1 MVKEVSMRMNNTL
14 RVRRF
19 MVFGLLPAI
28 VVYALFVFVPV
39 IWSAY
44 YGFFD
49 WKGIGEAK
57 FIGLKNYV
65 EILHDPVFWRALKN
79 NIIFVLASVF
89 GQVPLALVLAI
100 VLHKSNALQ
109 RFLRSAIFMPMVL
122 SSVIIGMIW
131 QYIYHP
137 QIGILNF
144 LLDKLGLSSWKL
156 QWLSDAKI
164 AIFSMTPPL
173 IWSFV
178 GLYLIIFI
186 SAFQNIPGDIHDAAL
201 IDGAS
206 GARKLFSITLPMI
219 WSTVQVAL
227 ILCISGSLKSFDLV
241 YVMTKGGPAHST
253 ELLATYM
260 YNSTFSSYRYGF
272 GSAISTSIV
281 LISLLIIGTSQ
292 WLTSRKQKHA
302 EGRAH

>member
-1 MVKEVSMRMNNTL
+1 MMNTIQL
-14 RVRRF
+14 RRF
-19 MVFGLLPAI
+19 IVLGLLPALLI
-28 VVYALFVFVPV
+28 YALFVFVPV

-49 WKGIGEAK
+49 WKGIGAAK
-57 FIGLKNYV
+57 FIGLDNYAEV
-65 EILHDPVFWRALKN
+65 LRDEIFWRSLKN
-79 NIIFVLASVF
+79 NVIFVLAAVF
-89 GQVPLALVLAI
+89 GQLPIALLLAI
-100 VLHKSNALQ
+100 FLHKSNMLQ

-144 LLDKLGLSSWKL
+144 LLDSLGLASWKL
-156 QWLSDAKI
+156 QWLSDPVI
-164 AIFSMTPPL
+164 AIYSLTPPL

-186 SAFQNIPGDIHDAAL
+186 SALQNIPGEIHDAAL
-201 IDGAS
+201 IDGAG

-219 WSTVQVAL
+219 WSTVQVAI

-241 YVMTKGGPAHST
+241 YVMTKGGPAHAT

-260 YNSTFSSYRYGF
+260 YNSTFSSYRYGY
-272 GSAISTSIV
+272 GSAISTSIII
-281 LISLLIIGTSQ
+281 ISLLFIGTSQ
-292 WLTSRKQKHA
+292 WLTSRKEKK
-302 EGRAH
+302 

>member
-1 MVKEVSMRMNNTL
+1 MNNAW
-14 RVRRF
+14 RIRRF
-19 MVFGLLPAI
+19 VVLGLTPSLLI
-28 VVYALFVFVPV
+28 YTLFVFVPV

-49 WKGIGEAK
+49 WKGIGAAK
-57 FIGLKNYV
+57 FIGLKNYAEV
-65 EILHDPVFWRALKN
+65 LHDSVFWHALKN
-79 NIIFVLASVF
+79 NVIFVLASVF

-100 VLHKSNALQ
+100 VLHKSNPLQ
-109 RFLRSAIFMPMVL
+109 RFLRSAIFMPMVM
-122 SSVIIGMIW
+122 SSVVIGMIW

-144 LLDKLGLSSWKL
+144 LLDRLGLGSWKL
-156 QWLSDAKI
+156 QWLSDEHI
-164 AIFSMTPPL
+164 AIFSLIPPL

-178 GLYLIIFI
+178 GLYMIIFI
-186 SAFQNIPGDIHDAAL
+186 SALQNIPGEIHDAAK

-260 YNSTFSSYRYGF
+260 YNSTFSVYRYGY

-281 LISLLIIGTSQ
+281 LLSLLFIGTSQ
-292 WLTSRKQKHA
+292 WLTSRKAKN
-302 EGRAH
+302 

>member
-1 MVKEVSMRMNNTL
+1 MNTL
-14 RVRRF
+14 RIRRF
-19 MVFGLLPAI
+19 VVMGLLPSLLI
-28 VVYALFVFVPV
+28 YALFVFVPV
-39 IWSAY
+39 VWSAY

-57 FIGLKNYV
+57 FIGLGNYA
-65 EILHDPVFWRALKN
+65 EILRDPVFWRALKN
-79 NIIFVLASVF
+79 NVIFVLASVF
-89 GQVPLALVLAI
+89 GQVPIALVLAI
-100 VLHKSNALQ
+100 MLNKSNMLQ

-122 SSVIIGMIW
+122 SAVVIGMIW

-144 LLDKLGLSSWKL
+144 LLDALGLESWKL
-156 QWLSDAKI
+156 QWLSDPNI
-164 AIFSMTPPL
+164 AIFSLTPPL

-178 GLYLIIFI
+178 GLYLIIFM
-186 SAFQNIPGDIHDAAL
+186 SALQNIPGDIHDAAQ
-201 IDGAS
+201 IDGAT
-206 GARKLFSITLPMI
+206 GARKLFSVTLPMI
-219 WSTVQVAL
+219 WGTIQVAL

-241 YVMTKGGPAHST
+241 YIMTKGGPAHAT

-281 LISLLIIGTSQ
+281 LISLLFIGTSQ
-292 WLTSRKQKHA
+292 WLTSRRKN
-302 EGRAH
+302 G

>member
-1 MVKEVSMRMNNTL
+1 MNAW
-14 RVRRF
+14 RIRRF
-19 MVFGLLPAI
+19 MIVGLLPSLLI
-28 VVYALFVFVPV
+28 YTLFVFVPV
-39 IWSAY
+39 LWSAY
-44 YGFFD
+44 YGFFN
-49 WKGIGEAK
+49 WSGIGAAK

-65 EILHDPVFWRALKN
+65 EIFHDHVFWRALKN
-79 NIIFVLASVF
+79 NVIFVLASVF
-89 GQVPLALVLAI
+89 GQLPIALILAI
-100 VLHKSNALQ
+100 VLHKNTFFQ

-144 LLDKLGLSSWKL
+144 LLDDLGLGRWKL
-156 QWLSDAKI
+156 QWLSDEHI
-164 AIFSMTPPL
+164 AIFSMVPPL
-173 IWSFV
+173 VWSFV
-178 GLYLIIFI
+178 GLYLIIFS

-201 IDGAS
+201 IDGAT

-219 WSTVQVAL
+219 WNTLQVAI

-241 YVMTKGGPAHST
+241 YVMTKGGPAHAT

-260 YNSTFSSYRYGF
+260 YNSTFSVYRYGY

-281 LISLLIIGTSQ
+281 LISLLFIGTSQ
-292 WLTSRKQKHA
+292 WLSSKASKN
-302 EGRAH
+302 

>member
-1 MVKEVSMRMNNTL
+1 MNTL
-14 RVRRF
+14 RIRRF
-19 MVFGLLPAI
+19 VVMGLLPSLVI
-28 VVYALFVFVPV
+28 YALFVFVPV
-39 IWSAY
+39 VWSAY

-57 FIGLKNYV
+57 FIGLGNYA

-79 NIIFVLASVF
+79 NVIFVLASVF
-89 GQVPLALVLAI
+89 GQVPIALVLAI
-100 VLHKSNALQ
+100 MLNKSNMLQ
-109 RFLRSAIFMPMVL
+109 RFLRSAIFMPMIL
-122 SSVIIGMIW
+122 SAVVIGMIW

-144 LLDKLGLSSWKL
+144 LLDALGLESWKL
-156 QWLSDAKI
+156 QWLSDPNI

-173 IWSFV
+173 VWSFV
-178 GLYLIIFI
+178 GLYLIIFM
-186 SAFQNIPGDIHDAAL
+186 SALQNIPGDIHDAAQ
-201 IDGAS
+201 IDGAT
-206 GARKLFSITLPMI
+206 GARKLFSVTLPMI
-219 WSTVQVAL
+219 WGTIQVAL

-241 YVMTKGGPAHST
+241 YIMTKGGPAHAT

-281 LISLLIIGTSQ
+281 LISLLFIGTSQ
-292 WLTSRKQKHA
+292 WLTSRRKNV
-302 EGRAH
+302 